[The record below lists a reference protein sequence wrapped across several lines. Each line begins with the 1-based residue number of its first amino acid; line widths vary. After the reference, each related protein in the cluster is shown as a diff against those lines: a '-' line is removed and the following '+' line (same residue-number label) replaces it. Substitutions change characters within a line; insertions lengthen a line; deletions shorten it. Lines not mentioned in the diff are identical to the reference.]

1 MYTFSHLAKSFIP
14 CGQFM
19 LLLGLHKFRYLGWVL
34 LEVVIHKTVSALA
47 SCFDCDGNIKMWNF
61 DNYPK
66 ETLRL

>member
-1 MYTFSHLAKSFIP
+1 
-14 CGQFM
+14 M

-34 LEVVIHKTVSALA
+34 LEVVLHKTVFALA